1 MAGTD
6 QTLDALIAVA
16 RDVSA
21 PAATRHQAFE
31 EIVRRFQDL
40 ALACARAQLRD
51 PALAEDAAQDAFL
64 VAWERLAQ
72 LREAA
77 AFPGWI
83 RRLVLTQCHRRLRAK
98 RLDLQPESES
108 AHVPAAAVPAA
119 DVEAADA
126 AALVRLALTKLGP
139 ADRLVLILFYG
150 SGHTQGEIA
159 DWLSVPVT
167 TVSRRLAHAK
177 RRMRG
182 HMLHALSGG
191 LRVQRQ
197 AAGEAFIVELSARLR
212 SVNID
217 DDPDICSLA
226 RRLGI
231 GGTAGLA
238 PAARQCAYL
247 VEDPESRMPIAYAAA
262 AQTIFSPIYDLHLV
276 MGEDALNRHAGDVL
290 LTQIVQDMVA
300 SDAITLQHRTSA
312 RHAAVITFLTAR
324 GFQIV
329 RRAQDWRLG
338 PCAGGSRAA
347 PAPRGAGWKYTRI
360 DALWRDP
367 VLFEAA
373 LELLAEAT
381 ADNPSARA
389 FLPIHP
395 DTLRRWLRMQ
405 RDGVL
410 AIIDGTLHGLLAS
423 SADDVVPGALR
434 LNLVLVREGR
444 RREGVATTMLA
455 RLLAANGSAP
465 VRLVAPMAPELAGW
479 LTRCGF
485 GQVADTLLLERLL
498 RKTVQVAPRLLDE
511 YVGRYVAE
519 TPPGATIL
527 IERHGASLISKT
539 RDMRDLLLAASESEF
554 FTRHHYGHGRFERN
568 ERGLVTRLV
577 CIEGSQEFVAIRQ

>member
-1 MAGTD
+1 M
-6 QTLDALIAVA
+6 
-16 RDVSA
+16 
-21 PAATRHQAFE
+21 
-31 EIVRRFQDL
+31 RRFQDL

-83 RRLVLTQCHRRLRAK
+83 RRLVLTQCHRRLRAR

-108 AHVPAAAVPAA
+108 ANVSAATAHDA

-126 AALVRLALTKLGP
+126 AALVSLALTKLGP
-139 ADRLVLILFYG
+139 TDRLVLILFYG
-150 SGHTQGEIA
+150 SGRTQGEIA
-159 DWLSVPVT
+159 DWLGVPVT

-182 HMLHALSGG
+182 HILQALSGG
-191 LRVQRQ
+191 RRVQRQ
-197 AAGEAFIVELSARLR
+197 IAGEAFIVELSARVR
-212 SVNID
+212 SADID

-226 RRLGI
+226 SRLGF
-231 GGTAGLA
+231 GGTPGIA

-247 VEDPESRMPIAYAAA
+247 VEDPASRLPIAYAAA

-276 MGEDALNRHAGDVL
+276 MAEDGLKRHAGDVL

-300 SDAITLQHRTSA
+300 RDAITLQHRTSA
-312 RHAAVITFLTAR
+312 RHAAVIKFLTAR

-329 RRAQDWRLG
+329 RRALDWRLA
-338 PCAGGSRAA
+338 PSAAGSRAA
-347 PAPRGAGWKYTRI
+347 PAPTGAGWEFTSI
-360 DALWRDP
+360 EELWRDP
-367 VLFEAA
+367 VLFETA
-373 LELLAEAT
+373 LELLTEAT
-381 ADNPSARA
+381 ADDPSGRA

-395 DTLRRWLRMQ
+395 DTLRRGLRMQ

-410 AIIDGTLHGLLAS
+410 AIIDGTLHGLLTS
-423 SADDVVPGALR
+423 SADDVVPGAQR
-434 LNLVLVREGR
+434 LNLVLVRKGR
-444 RREGVATTMLA
+444 RRQGIATAMLA
-455 RLLAANGSAP
+455 RLLAEQDGAP
-465 VRLVAPMAPELAGW
+465 ARLVAPTAPELVGW

-485 GQVADTLLLERLL
+485 VQVADTLLLERLL

-519 TPPGATIL
+519 MPPGATIL

-539 RDMRDLLLAASESEF
+539 RDMRDLLLATSESEF
-554 FTRHHYGHGRFERN
+554 FTRHHHGRGRFERTSAGWG
-568 ERGLVTRLV
+568 RG
-577 CIEGSQEFVAIRQ
+577 

>member
-1 MAGTD
+1 MASTD
-6 QTLDALIAVA
+6 QTLDALIGIA

-21 PAATRHQAFE
+21 PRAKRHQAFE

-64 VAWERLAQ
+64 VAWERLEQ
-72 LREAA
+72 LREPA

-98 RLDLQPESES
+98 RLDLHPESES
-108 AHVPAAAVPAA
+108 ENVPAATAPAA
-119 DVEAADA
+119 DLEMADA
-126 AALVRLALTKLGP
+126 AALVRLALNELGP

-182 HMLHALSGG
+182 HVLHALSGG
-191 LRVQRQ
+191 LRVQRRI
-197 AAGEAFIVELSARLR
+197 AGEAFIVELSARLR
-212 SVNID
+212 AANVD

-226 RRLGI
+226 SRLGV
-231 GGTAGLA
+231 GGTRRIR

-247 VEDPESRMPIAYAAA
+247 VEDPASRMPIAYAAA

-276 MGEDALNRHAGDVL
+276 IGEDALKRHAGDVL
-290 LTQIVQDMVA
+290 LTQIVQSMVA
-300 SDAITLQHRTSA
+300 SDAITLQYRTSV
-312 RHAAVITFLTAR
+312 RHSAVIKFLTAR

-329 RRAQDWRLG
+329 RRAQDWRRG
-338 PCAGGSRAA
+338 PCAAGSLAA
-347 PAPRGAGWKYTRI
+347 PAPPGWEFTSI
-360 DALWRDP
+360 EELWRDP

-373 LELLAEAT
+373 LELLAEAA
-381 ADNPSARA
+381 ADDPSERA

-395 DTLRRWLRMQ
+395 DTLRRGLRMQ
-405 RDGVL
+405 PHGVL
-410 AIIDGTLHGLLAS
+410 AIVDGTLHGVLSS

-434 LNLVLVREGR
+434 LNLVLVRKSR

-455 RLLAANGSAP
+455 HLLAEQGGAP
-465 VRLVAPMAPELAGW
+465 ARLVVPAAPELAGW

-485 GQVADTLLLERLL
+485 LQVADTLLLERLL
-498 RKTVQVAPRLLDE
+498 RKTVEVAPRLLDE

-519 TPPGATIL
+519 RPSGATIL

-539 RDMRDLLLAASESEF
+539 RDMRDLLLAASDSEF
-554 FTRHHYGHGRFERN
+554 FTRHHHGRGWFERDEN
-568 ERGLVTRLV
+568 GLVTRLV
-577 CIEGSQEFVAIRQ
+577 CIEGPREFVAIRQ